1 MEKRHLSKMRKRRRL
16 RRLLNVLLFLFLT
29 GCIGIAA
36 YKKLPEY
43 LSDTKKIEDKVR
55 DTLLDV
61 PLEVQELREKEI
73 SEGSSECYE
82 YYYAQLEET
91 EKRIYRELLEGIKAR
106 QTEIYLS
113 VSDSEMISKAY
124 RAIGL
129 DHCELFWMHSY
140 ETAYQ
145 TLYQTADYCVFEVT
159 NIYSDEEIAEILEAM
174 EAAWQEVNRMLE
186 EGASSYEKVQA
197 VYTYLIETIEYVES
211 EHDQNL
217 AGAFWKKECVC
228 AGYTRAAQY
237 LLNRMEIPCI
247 FVSGKTL
254 DDGISHSWNVVEID
268 DSYYYMDVTNGDQT
282 KFLEGDA
289 TELAEH
295 KTIMYDY
302 LCPFPKEYEAMFQ
315 ADKEF
320 VLPECTE
327 DYKNFYKM
335 NLGLFDTYDRQKIY
349 EYCCMR
355 LDYGAAVIRFKFG
368 NAEAFEAA
376 CEEWEEGDAVQDV
389 AQYYMKKYNM
399 WQTAYH
405 IGVLEQFYTMYIM
418 F

>member
-1 MEKRHLSKMRKRRRL
+1 MEKRQLSKKRKRKRL
-16 RRLLNVLLFLFLT
+16 VRILKILLCLFAI
-29 GCIGIAA
+29 GCIGIVA
-36 YKKLPEY
+36 YRELPKYWNTEEI
-43 LSDTKKIEDKVR
+43 KEKVR
-55 DTLLDV
+55 DAVLDV
-61 PLEVQELREKEI
+61 PDEVQELRGRETPEA
-73 SEGSSECYE
+73 SVGCYE
-82 YYYAQLEET
+82 YYYTQLSEQ
-91 EKRIYRELLEGIKAR
+91 EKRIYRELLEGIEAR

-113 VSDSEMISKAY
+113 VSDSEMISKVY
-124 RAIGL
+124 RAVGL
-129 DHCELFWMHSY
+129 DHSELFWMHGY

-145 TLYQTADYCVFEVT
+145 TLYQAADYCVFEIG
-159 NIYSDEEIAEILEAM
+159 NRYSEEEIAEILKAM
-174 EAAWQEVNRMLE
+174 EDAWVEVNQKVDD
-186 EGASSYEKVQA
+186 GASQYDKVKA

-217 AGAFWKKECVC
+217 AGAFWKKQCVC

-237 LLNRMEIPCI
+237 LLNRMGIPCI

-254 DDGISHSWNVVEID
+254 ENGISHSWNVVEID
-268 DSYYYMDVTNGDQT
+268 GAYYYMDATNGDQT

-302 LCPFPKEYEAMFQ
+302 LCPFPKEYETMFQ
-315 ADKEF
+315 ADRDF

-327 DYKNFYKM
+327 NYKNFYM
-335 NLGLFDTYDRQKIY
+335 INLGLFDTYDRQKLY

-355 LDYGAAVIRFKFG
+355 LDYGAAVVRFKFS
-368 NAEAFEAA
+368 NAEAFKEA
-376 CEEWEEGDAVQDV
+376 CTQWKEGDAVQDV
-389 AQYYMKKYNM
+389 AQYYMRKYDM
-399 WQTAYH
+399 RQIEYH